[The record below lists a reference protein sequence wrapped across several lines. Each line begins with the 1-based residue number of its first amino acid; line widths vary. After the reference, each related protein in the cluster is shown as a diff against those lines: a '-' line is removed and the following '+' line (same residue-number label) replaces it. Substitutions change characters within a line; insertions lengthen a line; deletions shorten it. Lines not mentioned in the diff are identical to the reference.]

1 MRVQGI
7 GRKDWGT
14 TQAYL
19 MNVYG
24 RREER
29 RERRSEEKAIPYIS
43 AVENKINILLEKSGI
58 DAIAEIRLEK
68 SNRITFSFRKNNQ
81 EKSLIENPPKEWV
94 EIIDDFFRKYN
105 FVIDSGFSIDEAV

>member
-1 MRVQGI
+1 LGNDSSLSDECLWE
-7 GRKDWGT
+7 KS
-14 TQAYL
+14 
-19 MNVYG
+19 
-24 RREER
+24 EER

-58 DAIAEIRLEK
+58 DAIVEIRLEK
-68 SNRITFSFRKNNQ
+68 SNRISFSFRKNNQ